1 MHGSKAAVALC
12 FTYSRPEVRVLL
24 LEISEGPGSGMVEV
38 EAHAVEFVRM
48 LWRFDAFHG

>member
-1 MHGSKAAVALC
+1 MHGSKAALALR
-12 FTYSRPEVRVLL
+12 FAQLRPQVCMLL
-24 LEISEGPGSGMVEV
+24 LEVSEGSGSGMVEV